1 MMFQQDKYINLFLIK
16 QIFFNKFYKISKTLF
31 NKCLSY
37 FWQNINDSTKTN
49 YNNMTDFDNVLKER
63 LSSLSESKQEN
74 TSVENTNTEQTT
86 ETNTTQEVVN
96 DTPKVDTNTNVVV
109 TPKKS
114 VDTTT
119 NVVVTP
125 EASVETKEV
134 SEPKVTKKYSNEQ
147 VEEIDAYFKK
157 NPDKSL
163 DDYLRLKRPIDSIS
177 NDELIKEF
185 LSEKEGM
192 TEAEIKLEM
201 KRMEVKQNADEDDEF
216 DLDEYDEVKR
226 LEAQAL
232 LEKRLREAKAWKEQ
246 SVSEQLTFEKETS
259 VQEDIPA
266 REQVISEYEKWRADE
281 MRKATEEYY
290 TTAFQS
296 LNELQGFEVDI
307 NGETVLLDVDDALK
321 TTIKQSL
328 DTTTI
333 VKQFFDEKGKLVNT
347 KDYFE
352 ALAWFNKDSRE
363 KLLQERDR
371 QVEARVKA
379 ETAKV
384 RKNITLN
391 NRQTVDVDVKPDV
404 TNIRDYVKKY

>member
-1 MMFQQDKYINLFLIK
+1 
-16 QIFFNKFYKISKTLF
+16 
-31 NKCLSY
+31 
-37 FWQNINDSTKTN
+37 
-49 YNNMTDFDNVLKER
+49 MTDFDNVLKER

-96 DTPKVDTNTNVVV
+96 DTPKVE
-109 TPKKS
+109 
-114 VDTTT
+114 TTT
-119 NVVVTP
+119 NVEVAP

-216 DLDEYDEVKR
+216 DLDEDDEVKR

-347 KDYFE
+347 KGYFE

-404 TNIRDYVKKY
+404 TNIRDYVKRY

>member
-1 MMFQQDKYINLFLIK
+1 
-16 QIFFNKFYKISKTLF
+16 
-31 NKCLSY
+31 
-37 FWQNINDSTKTN
+37 
-49 YNNMTDFDNVLKER
+49 MTDFDNVLKER

-96 DTPKVDTNTNVVV
+96 DTPKVE
-109 TPKKS
+109 
-114 VDTTT
+114 TTT
-119 NVVVTP
+119 NVEVTP

-216 DLDEYDEVKR
+216 YLDEDDEVKR

-281 MRKATEEYY
+281 MRKATEEYS
-290 TTAFQS
+290 TS
-296 LNELQGFEVDI
+296 N
-307 NGETVLLDVDDALK
+307 NTVSPLMS
-321 TTIKQSL
+321 TSNPCSS
-328 DTTTI
+328 
-333 VKQFFDEKGKLVNT
+333 F
-347 KDYFE
+347 KD
-352 ALAWFNKDSRE
+352 
-363 KLLQERDR
+363 
-371 QVEARVKA
+371 
-379 ETAKV
+379 
-384 RKNITLN
+384 
-391 NRQTVDVDVKPDV
+391 
-404 TNIRDYVKKY
+404 

>member
-1 MMFQQDKYINLFLIK
+1 
-16 QIFFNKFYKISKTLF
+16 
-31 NKCLSY
+31 
-37 FWQNINDSTKTN
+37 
-49 YNNMTDFDNVLKER
+49 MTDFDNVLKER

-74 TSVENTNTEQTT
+74 TSVENTNTEQI
-86 ETNTTQEVVN
+86 TNTDTTQGVVN

-109 TPKKS
+109 TP
-114 VDTTT
+114 
-119 NVVVTP
+119 
-125 EASVETKEV
+125 EAGLEPKEV

-163 DDYLRLKRPIDSIS
+163 DDYLRLKRPIDSIG

-216 DLDEYDEVKR
+216 DLDEDDEVKR

-352 ALAWFNKDSRE
+352 ALARFNKDSRE

>member
-1 MMFQQDKYINLFLIK
+1 
-16 QIFFNKFYKISKTLF
+16 
-31 NKCLSY
+31 
-37 FWQNINDSTKTN
+37 
-49 YNNMTDFDNVLKER
+49 MTDFDNVLKER

-96 DTPKVDTNTNVVV
+96 DTPKVE
-109 TPKKS
+109 
-114 VDTTT
+114 TTT
-119 NVVVTP
+119 NVEVTP

-201 KRMEVKQNADEDDEF
+201 KRMEVKQNADEDYEF
-216 DLDEYDEVKR
+216 DLDEDDEVKR

-347 KDYFE
+347 KGYFE

-391 NRQTVDVDVKPDV
+391 NRQTVDVDVRPDV

>member
-1 MMFQQDKYINLFLIK
+1 
-16 QIFFNKFYKISKTLF
+16 
-31 NKCLSY
+31 
-37 FWQNINDSTKTN
+37 
-49 YNNMTDFDNVLKER
+49 MTDFDNVLKER

-96 DTPKVDTNTNVVV
+96 DTPKVE
-109 TPKKS
+109 
-114 VDTTT
+114 TTT
-119 NVVVTP
+119 NVEVAP

-216 DLDEYDEVKR
+216 DLDEDDEVKR

-321 TTIKQSL
+321 STIKQSL

-391 NRQTVDVDVKPDV
+391 NRQTVDVDVRPDV

>member
-1 MMFQQDKYINLFLIK
+1 
-16 QIFFNKFYKISKTLF
+16 
-31 NKCLSY
+31 
-37 FWQNINDSTKTN
+37 
-49 YNNMTDFDNVLKER
+49 MTDFDNVLKER

-96 DTPKVDTNTNVVV
+96 DTPKVE
-109 TPKKS
+109 
-114 VDTTT
+114 TTT
-119 NVVVTP
+119 NVEVTP

-163 DDYLRLKRPIDSIS
+163 DDYLRLKRPIDSIG

-216 DLDEYDEVKR
+216 DLDEDDEVKR

-384 RKNITLN
+384 RKNINLN

>member
-1 MMFQQDKYINLFLIK
+1 
-16 QIFFNKFYKISKTLF
+16 
-31 NKCLSY
+31 
-37 FWQNINDSTKTN
+37 
-49 YNNMTDFDNVLKER
+49 MTDFDNVLKER

-96 DTPKVDTNTNVVV
+96 DTPKVE
-109 TPKKS
+109 
-114 VDTTT
+114 TTT
-119 NVVVTP
+119 NVEVAP

-216 DLDEYDEVKR
+216 DLDEDDEVKR

-321 TTIKQSL
+321 STIKQSL

-391 NRQTVDVDVKPDV
+391 NRQTVDVDIKPDV